1 MWFQNIWNNLFSQ
14 NENENRKKHNS
25 SQITLNLPKK
35 LRLGVK
41 KNAENMHITQ
51 EAFIIKSLENC
62 IIPSEFIK
70 PEIVQKGLSS
80 LVDFLNR
87 VPGLDVISSNNT
99 HDHNWWV
106 KFNIDIRHPLAWSV
120 VQELGFVMNYI
131 SLTEKLP
138 TVFMPVSPPPY
149 LNGGPEENLSWVIE
163 SRIAYLDP
171 KYIADVLESRLPRPV
186 EDESKWTDLEE

>member
-1 MWFQNIWNNLFSQ
+1 
-14 NENENRKKHNS
+14 
-25 SQITLNLPKK
+25 
-35 LRLGVK
+35 
-41 KNAENMHITQ
+41 
-51 EAFIIKSLENC
+51 
-62 IIPSEFIK
+62 
-70 PEIVQKGLSS
+70 
-80 LVDFLNR
+80 
-87 VPGLDVISSNNT
+87 
-99 HDHNWWV
+99 
-106 KFNIDIRHPLAWSV
+106 
-120 VQELGFVMNYI
+120 MNYI

>member
-1 MWFQNIWNNLFSQ
+1 MGV
-14 NENENRKKHNS
+14 
-25 SQITLNLPKK
+25 PKK

-51 EAFIIKSLENC
+51 EAFIIKALENC

-70 PEIVQKGLSS
+70 PEIMQKGLSS

-99 HDHNWWV
+99 HDHNWWI
-106 KFNIDIRHPLAWSV
+106 KFNVDIRHPLAWSV

-131 SLTEKLP
+131 SLT
-138 TVFMPVSPPPY
+138 TSVRY
-149 LNGGPEENLSWVIE
+149 
-163 SRIAYLDP
+163 
-171 KYIADVLESRLPRPV
+171 
-186 EDESKWTDLEE
+186 